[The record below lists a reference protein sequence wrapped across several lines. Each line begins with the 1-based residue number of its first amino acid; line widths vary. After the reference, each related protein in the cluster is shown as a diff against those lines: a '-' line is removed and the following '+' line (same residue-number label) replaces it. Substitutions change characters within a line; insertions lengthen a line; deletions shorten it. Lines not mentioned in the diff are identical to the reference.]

1 MGQGWGLVVADVG
14 SWLAQCLCWQC
25 QGNLKGQGQS
35 RRNPEKTDIKTECRS
50 VFIQEKASIQRRW
63 PQGEWMPY
71 RRWLEFW
78 LTPES
83 SGGHRTGESAECKM
97 PRVDQV
103 WYCTPVI
110 LRDEVGKNTSSRP
123 SWATQQESISKKTNT
138 NIQECSVPWWK
149 LTAHQKTWSQYKV
162 VPKRCCLIPVSKTR
176 APQGC
181 MSFCCFLYRIAV
193 MPLSVPK
200 LKTEWHTTPIREFPW
215 EASVYICIE
224 CLPAFKSDTP
234 RARISASVHSSVS
247 LALHESI
254 FPSLWAQIIGTP
266 LGWNRS
272 QNHSVSNRALPRQ
285 FMPFDNQS
293 HWAVADGAVGKWD

>member
-1 MGQGWGLVVADVG
+1 MGLSGGRCGQLVSSVSVLAVPRQFERARIEQKKSREDCYQG
-14 SWLAQCLCWQC
+14 
-25 QGNLKGQGQS
+25 
-35 RRNPEKTDIKTECRS
+35 ECRS

-83 SGGHRTGESAECKM
+83 SGGLRTGESAECKM

-138 NIQECSVPWWK
+138 SIQECSVPWWK

-162 VPKRCCLIPVSKTR
+162 VPKRCCLIPVSKTL

-200 LKTEWHTTPIREFPW
+200 LKIEWVTHHTDQGIPLRSQCVHLYWMFTCLQVRYPKGQDKRLSSFQCLLSSAWVPFP
-215 EASVYICIE
+215 
-224 CLPAFKSDTP
+224 F
-234 RARISASVHSSVS
+234 S
-247 LALHESI
+247 LGPNH
-254 FPSLWAQIIGTP
+254 WNP
-266 LGWNRS
+266 LG
-272 QNHSVSNRALPRQ
+272 L
-285 FMPFDNQS
+285 
-293 HWAVADGAVGKWD
+293 K